1 MWKKY
6 INASKV
12 SEVLEVLSKEGDKA
26 RLVAG
31 GTDIVLEVERDLRP
45 GLQTLI
51 DVTRIP
57 GLDQISLDEDG
68 MLHIGPMVTHNQALS
83 SKLVREYGL
92 PLAQACWM
100 IGSPQIRN
108 LGTIAGNV
116 VTASPA
122 NDTIC
127 PLVALDAQL
136 RLSSLKGDRVVPIG
150 EFYTG
155 LRKTVMRADEM
166 LVDIF
171 FPVMQPELRGVFTK
185 VALRKAQA
193 ISVVNLT
200 IILGFDHEKISSSKI
215 TMGCL
220 APTIIHAPEAEAFL
234 IGKALDD
241 EVINKAAEMVMEAAK
256 PISDLRS
263 SARYR
268 SHVVKVV
275 AQRGFKTLLEGG
287 EENKI
292 PENPPLLTGR
302 NGSQHPTI
310 DQLSIH
316 EEGKVI
322 STTIN
327 GKKYEF
333 HSGYNKSLLRLIREE
348 GALIGTKE
356 GCAEGECGACTVFLD
371 GTAVMSCMVPAPR
384 AHNAEIVTIE
394 GVAKDGQLHPV
405 QQAFIEEGAVQ
416 CGYCTPGFIM
426 SAVKLLEENKTP
438 SEEQIKQAITG
449 NLCRCTGYY
458 KIVKAIELAAERS

>member
-12 SEVLEVLSKEGDKA
+12 SEVLEILSKEGERA

-45 GLQTLI
+45 GLETLI
-51 DVTRIP
+51 DVTRIA
-57 GLDQISLDEDG
+57 GLDQIALDEDG
-68 MLHIGPMVTHNQALS
+68 MLHIGPLVTHNQALS

-108 LGTIAGNV
+108 LGTISGNV

-127 PLVALDAQL
+127 PLVALGAQL
-136 RLSSLKGDRVVPIG
+136 RLSTLKGDRVVPIN

-155 LRKTVMRADEM
+155 LRKTVMQADEM

-171 FPVMQPELRGVFTK
+171 FPVMQPDSRGLFTK

-193 ISVVNLT
+193 ISVINLS
-200 IILGFDHEKISSSKI
+200 IIMSFDHEKIRSATI
-215 TMGCL
+215 TMGSL
-220 APTIIHAPEAEAFL
+220 APTIIHAPEAEAYL
-234 IGKALDD
+234 KGKTLEDA
-241 EVINKAAEMVMEAAK
+241 VIEKAAEMVMEAAK

-268 SHVVKVV
+268 NHIVEVV
-275 AQRGFKTLLEGG
+275 ARRALQELKVGG
-287 EENKI
+287 GDDKI
-292 PENPPLLTGR
+292 PENPPLLIGK
-302 NGSQHPTI
+302 NHSKHATI
-310 DQLSIH
+310 NELSIH

-333 HSGYNKSLLRLIREE
+333 FSGYNKTLLRLLREE
-348 GALIGTKE
+348 GGLVGTKE

-371 GTAVMSCMVPAPR
+371 GIAVMSCMVPAAR
-384 AHNAEIVTIE
+384 AHNADIITIE
-394 GVAKDGQLHPV
+394 GIAKDGQLHPV

-438 SEEQIKQAITG
+438 SQDQIKQSITG

-458 KIVKAIELAAERS
+458 KIIKAIELAAERS